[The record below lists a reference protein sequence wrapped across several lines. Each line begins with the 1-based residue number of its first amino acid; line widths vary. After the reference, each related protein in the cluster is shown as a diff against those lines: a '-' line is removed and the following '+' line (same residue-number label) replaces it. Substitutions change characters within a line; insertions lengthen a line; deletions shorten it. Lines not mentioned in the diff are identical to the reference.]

1 LPKDKKRR
9 KKIIDSTATELLEKA
24 ATLYYHG
31 HVTRYRSTR
40 ATIAMR

>member
-1 LPKDKKRR
+1 MLKDKKRR

-24 ATLYYHG
+24 ATLRYHG

-40 ATIAMR
+40 ATI